1 MPSTLILGL
10 GAAWVLEL
18 LPTVWWRISA
28 WISIW
33 PNGIIFHQPR
43 ETPEIR
49 GFPLLNHHLGFL
61 VVWGRYDL
69 TRSMSLTSKNTTK
82 AKWSHHL
89 LLGVTLVITFTE
101 STPVTSNLFWNL
113 KTNQPIEPFQKNS
126 PKNVIRLEKNDQTIS
141 TLWFD
146 LRSPKKLPVFP
157 STKLK
162 KAIQKNRLPQ
172 PIPTSDAFLR
182 IFPSHLRESVFTGTR
197 PAVKTVSRGDWSFF
211 SVECS
216 DPGYP

>member
-1 MPSTLILGL
+1 MNPSKKTPPKMLS
-10 GAAWVLEL
+10 
-18 LPTVWWRISA
+18 VW
-28 WISIW
+28 
-33 PNGIIFHQPR
+33 
-43 ETPEIR
+43 
-49 GFPLLNHHLGFL
+49 
-61 VVWGRYDL
+61 
-69 TRSMSLTSKNTTK
+69 K
-82 AKWSHHL
+82 
-89 LLGVTLVITFTE
+89 
-101 STPVTSNLFWNL
+101 
-113 KTNQPIEPFQKNS
+113 
-126 PKNVIRLEKNDQTIS
+126 KNDQTIS

-182 IFPSHLRESVFTGTR
+182 IFPSHLRESVFTGAR